1 MTPADVVRF
10 WMEAG
15 ETSWFTKDAVFD
27 GQLAIRFGEALKQAR
42 NGAFD
47 GWGATPE
54 GALGLVLLLDQV
66 SRNIHRGSA
75 LAFAAA
81 GFDIAISA
89 RTVDEGEQHP
99 HALRD
104 ANGAPLPGSL
114 NATAEAIRAL
124 GRKVLVVPMDLLDSD
139 SALAACTAVLSG
151 FGRIDVLI
159 NNAIYQGSDL
169 NAGFMELQPETL
181 ERMFK
186 GYIPTPFLLTR
197 AVTQVMAE
205 QGEGVVINVTSG
217 AGESDPPV
225 AAGKGGWGYAYGAG
239 KAAVSR
245 LSGVVAVELGDAGVR
260 AYTVNPGVVSTDA
273 LAATIGD
280 QGVRALGGHCAP
292 PEVPAAVMLW
302 LATSPEAIACRNR
315 TVNAQRLARE
325 QQLVADWRHA

>member
-1 MTPADVVRF
+1 MNKVAFIT
-10 WMEAG
+10 
-15 ETSWFTKDAVFD
+15 
-27 GQLAIRFGEALKQAR
+27 
-42 NGAFD
+42 GA
-47 GWGATPE
+47 
-54 GALGLVLLLDQV
+54 
-66 SRNIHRGSA
+66 SRGIGRAAA

-114 NATAEAIRAL
+114 NATAEAVRAL

-186 GYIPTPFLLTR
+186 GYILTPFLLTR
-197 AVTQVMAE
+197 AVAQVMAE

-260 AYTVNPGVVSTDA
+260 AYTVNPGVVTTDA
-273 LAATIGD
+273 LKATIGD
-280 QGVRALGGHCAP
+280 KGLIALRAGSAP

-302 LATSPEAIACRNR
+302 LATHEQAPRHQRRTIA
-315 TVNAQRLARE
+315 AQPFALE
-325 QQLVADWRHA
+325 QEIVPDWR